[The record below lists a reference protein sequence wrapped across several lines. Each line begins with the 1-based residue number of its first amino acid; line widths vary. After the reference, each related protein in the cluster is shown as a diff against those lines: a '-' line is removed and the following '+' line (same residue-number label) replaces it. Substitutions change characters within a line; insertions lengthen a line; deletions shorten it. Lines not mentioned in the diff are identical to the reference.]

1 MSKVHSYRGLQI
13 TKFAPSLK
21 WEIIGKH
28 IDSGWDTYYY
38 RFSTLKAAMACIDRY
53 IESGEWAE
61 GK

>member
-1 MSKVHSYRGLQI
+1 MKTHIYRGLQV

-38 RFSTLKAAMACIDRY
+38 RFSTLKAAKRCIDCN
-53 IESGEWAE
+53 ITSGEWE
-61 GK
+61 EVK

>member
-1 MSKVHSYRGLQI
+1 MKTHTYRGLQI

-38 RFSTLKAAMACIDRY
+38 RYSTLKAAKACIDRQ
-53 IESGEWAE
+53 IESGEWE
-61 GK
+61 EVK